1 MATGWQSFPIELQGG
16 LVSNLSRLQHGVQA
30 PGSARTLINFEPSI
44 KGGYRRINGFGKY
57 DTFTVPVYGSTVVQ
71 ASGQSGTS
79 LVVANLFTEPSD
91 GDTFTIAG
99 VTGTYTIASS
109 GVSYSSTNKE
119 ATLTLTT
126 SLASGPA
133 DQAAVTFTNKTSLI
147 EGLHYFYGTQAGT
160 GATLT
165 YRDGT
170 LWTGTG
176 TDWTNISAPSYGTLL
191 VDGGSQTGTSLVI
204 DGVAADTFV
213 PQIGDT
219 FSIAG
224 VEKVYTVLSVPSI
237 TSGGGTVSIYPAL
250 ASSPANNAA
259 VTMLSMSMEGG
270 VKCRFAEYNYNG
282 TEKFVMVDGTNYPV
296 AGTPTSVD
304 RLNSSTDVLGA
315 SVVTSHNDH
324 LFFGAGSKLVF
335 SAPFAENDFTGGNG
349 AGTIQFDHKIT
360 GLITFREKLIVFTD
374 SSIHQVSG
382 TSLSDFAVEE
392 ISNDLGCSEPDTI
405 REVGG
410 DIMFLGPDGLR
421 FLGATAR
428 IGDFNLS
435 LASRQI
441 QEEFTTFG
449 ADHSHLVSI
458 VIRDKSQYRIF
469 GFTEGRTSA
478 TSVGYLGTQF
488 TDQEASGFNWA
499 QLKGF
504 KAYRT
509 ASAYTGTAE
518 TLLFAGEDGYV
529 YKMEDGDDFD
539 GETISAYLY
548 TPYLSV
554 EDPRIRKTLYKAT
567 TYYDP
572 EGAVSGSLSFR
583 YDFKKP
589 GVIQPPTSDL
599 SGGGTFAFYGAATY
613 GTSTFGGTPETI
625 VETMTTGS
633 FFNVSLEYTFTDA
646 GTAPFIVDT
655 ILLEYANNDRK

>member
-44 KGGYRRINGFGKY
+44 KGGYRRINGFSKY
-57 DTFTVPVYGSTVVQ
+57 DSFSVPVYGSTVVQ

-160 GATLT
+160 GVALT
-165 YRDGT
+165 YRDGV
-170 LWTGTG
+170 LWKSTG

-191 VDGGSQTGTSLVI
+191 VDGGSQTGTSLVL
-204 DGVAADTFV
+204 DGVTADTYV
-213 PQIGDT
+213 MQIGDT

-224 VEKVYTVLSVPSI
+224 VEKTYTVLSVPTI

-259 VTMLSMSMEGG
+259 ITMLSMSMEGG
-270 VKCRFAEYNYNG
+270 TKCRFAEFNYDG
-282 TEKFVMVDGTNYPV
+282 TEKFVMVDGVNYPV
-296 AGTPTSVD
+296 AGTESGVN

-315 SVVTSHNDH
+315 SVVSSHNDH
-324 LFFGAGSKLVF
+324 LFFGVGSKLIF
-335 SAPFAENDFTGGNG
+335 SAPFAENDFNTGNG
-349 AGTIQFDHKIT
+349 AGVIQLHHKIT

-374 SSIHQVSG
+374 STIHQITG
-382 TSLSDFAVEE
+382 TSSSDFALVE
-392 ISNDLGCSEPDTI
+392 ISGDLGCPEPDTI
-405 REVGG
+405 KEVGG
-410 DIMFLGPDGLR
+410 DILFLGPDGLR

-441 QEEFTTFG
+441 QEEFNTFG
-449 ADHSHLVSI
+449 ADHANLTST

-469 GFTEGRTSA
+469 GFTAGKTSA

-488 TDQEASGFNWA
+488 TDQEASGFNWGE
-499 QLKGF
+499 LKGF

-509 ASAYTGTAE
+509 TSAYTGSDE
-518 TLLFAGEDGYV
+518 TVLFAGESGYV
-529 YKMEDGDDFD
+529 YKMEDGNDFD
-539 GETISAYLY
+539 GETIAAYLY
-548 TPYLSV
+548 TPYMSV
-554 EDPRIRKTLYKAT
+554 EDPRIRKTLFKAT

-572 EGAVSGSLSFR
+572 EGTMSGTVSFR
-583 YDFKKP
+583 YDFKTP
-589 GVIQPPTSDL
+589 GVIQPPISEL
-599 SGGGTFAFYGAATY
+599 SGGGTFAFYGASTY
-613 GTSTFGGTPETI
+613 GTSTFGGTPETV